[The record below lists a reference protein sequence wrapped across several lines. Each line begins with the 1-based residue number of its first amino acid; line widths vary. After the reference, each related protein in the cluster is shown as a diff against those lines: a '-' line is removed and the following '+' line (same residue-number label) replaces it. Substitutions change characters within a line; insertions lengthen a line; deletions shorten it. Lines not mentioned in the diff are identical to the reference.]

1 MIVFKFRMQ
10 ASHRQAAEAIVKEL
24 PSVVRAD
31 NEFGNIVSN
40 LNLVSRERVRE
51 IF

>member
-1 MIVFKFRMQ
+1 MQ

-40 LNLVSRERVRE
+40 LHLLDLGRNSIELLK
-51 IF
+51 IFLIF